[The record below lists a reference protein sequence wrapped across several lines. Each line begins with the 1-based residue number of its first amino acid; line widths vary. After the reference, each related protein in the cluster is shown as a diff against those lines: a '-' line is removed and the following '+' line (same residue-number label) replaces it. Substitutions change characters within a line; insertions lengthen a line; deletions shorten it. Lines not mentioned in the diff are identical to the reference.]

1 MYNTFN
7 HPHFRSWL
15 SSILY
20 MYSTFKHPHFCWRF
34 KDKKLAAHF
43 GPSWTVLT
51 GREIDESDG
60 YPPSLPH
67 RSWMCDASKTLRIHG
82 YIYIYIYIST
92 NYTKSICGYPTPTI
106 ISTPWA
112 QVPQLL
118 PLIPRTQRS
127 MYRTTFRPRPQYSWA
142 TQRTAKSAKDFMG
155 FIRISGD
162 AYYNMDL

>member
-7 HPHFRSWL
+7 HPHFRSFL

-20 MYSTFKHPHFCWRF
+20 MYSTFKHPHFSWRF

-67 RSWMCDASKTLRIHG
+67 RSWMCDASKTFRIHG
-82 YIYIYIYIST
+82 YIYIYIYTCIYIYV
-92 NYTKSICGYPTPTI
+92 YTWIYIYIYGYMDIYIYIYI
-106 ISTPWA
+106 IIHVNGQYIYIYMWMIIVIYA
-112 QVPQLL
+112 YV
-118 PLIPRTQRS
+118 
-127 MYRTTFRPRPQYSWA
+127 FR
-142 TQRTAKSAKDFMG
+142 
-155 FIRISGD
+155 
-162 AYYNMDL
+162 L